1 MYANEAGMNACQVN
15 CSCRGMVGAVRPH
28 SSSFSLL
35 DGQAASMVA
44 LAVHLLVYGCWPA
57 QALNT
62 VYKEAAASHRSTDVS
77 NTTGACIATTAT

>member
-1 MYANEAGMNACQVN
+1 
-15 CSCRGMVGAVRPH
+15 
-28 SSSFSLL
+28 
-35 DGQAASMVA
+35 MVA

-77 NTTGACIATTAT
+77 NTTGACIATTATWFYCTSTSLYRYSFCQSYLTAMVTKNTMET